1 MDKKNKSSKKKK
13 EKKRKKK
20 GGGGRLKT
28 VLFIPDPLPSK
39 SFCINLV
46 LLLLHGLMH
55 PSMRITA
62 LISLY
67 TFCFLCWKDWKRKQI
82 QCIFFSSAK
91 YFVTMHGTPL
101 GLWLFAMFF
110 PCQSIYYIAISG
122 YECQEHSHEIV
133 WNVCKISCHQM
144 KWVNQHRKYWRHGS
158 TLYIDSAVSI
168 QPGYMLIY
176 VYKFGQDSAT
186 LSFTRSA
193 VWACLLRDPYDIQHR

>member
-1 MDKKNKSSKKKK
+1 MGEGKVKNCLVYTRSTSKQILLYK
-13 EKKRKKK
+13 
-20 GGGGRLKT
+20 LSPT
-28 VLFIPDPLPSK
+28 LTAWINASFNAHYSTYIFIYFL
-39 SFCINLV
+39 
-46 LLLLHGLMH
+46 
-55 PSMRITA
+55 
-62 LISLY
+62 
-67 TFCFLCWKDWKRKQI
+67 FLCWKDWKRKQI

-110 PCQSIYYIAISG
+110 PCQSMYYIAISG

-133 WNVCKISCHQM
+133 WNVWKISCHQM

-158 TLYIDSAVSI
+158 TLYVDSAVSI

-176 VYKFGQDSAT
+176 IYKFGQDSAT